1 MDNFFRLLFI
11 WSMPVTISIA
21 VVTAVR
27 YRLGVR
33 LGNSSLA
40 SAKSGLRRNL
50 DPFFSLL
57 LPIVL
62 LLIHHPFML
71 AFPRQQSSNG
81 IRSNREWRRYQALG
95 NFSVYALL
103 TVICTLL
110 FAVAINTQPQTGMP
124 GLTYY
129 WPKAGIFFN
138 VTMGLMHLLPW
149 PPFLLGTILV
159 NNRLADRISDRA
171 GIIAGAVLILAIP
184 ANYGYGHLVF
194 PVYHWLCAVAG
205 L

>member
-11 WSMPVTISIA
+11 WSMPVMISIV

-27 YRLGVR
+27 YRLDVQ
-33 LGNSSLA
+33 LGDSSVA
-40 SAKSGLRRNL
+40 SENWGLRRNL

-62 LLIHHPFML
+62 ILIHHPFML
-71 AFPRQQSSNG
+71 AFPRQRSSYD
-81 IRSNREWRRYQALG
+81 IKSDREWRRYQALG
-95 NFSVYALL
+95 NFSVHALL
-103 TVICTLL
+103 TLICTLL
-110 FAVAINTQPQTGMP
+110 FAVAITTQPQTGMP

-149 PPFLLGTILV
+149 PPFLLGTMLV
-159 NNRLADRISDRA
+159 NNRLADRISDRS
-171 GIIAGAVLILAIP
+171 GVVVGAVLILAIP
-184 ANYGYGHLVF
+184 AHYGYGQLVF
-194 PVYHWLCAVAG
+194 PVYHWLCAIAG